1 MTKFFSWTKNK
12 KTKKILAIIFPLLLL
27 LVAVFLVFSVVSYY
41 QNPVVKEISPAKEIK
56 INNSFSGEIF
66 FNDQLGDK
74 KLSSLVV
81 SSINKAQ
88 QSIDLAMYSL
98 DDLTIRN
105 ALIEAA
111 HRGVVVNIVF
121 SSKHEVSERN
131 FFAGYEDKIKMLFV
145 GNENNGYM
153 HHKFMLIDKGLSSG
167 QLFFGSYNFTEIQD
181 KFDPSFLMITSR
193 EELVSLFSEEF
204 ARLSN
209 NSWWLDKRQANYNA
223 FAARIEYQ
231 DGFLELW
238 FPPSNNIFSLKSR
251 MISLINQA
259 RNNIEVMVW
268 YLTDSDIASAFLTKA
283 KNIPVSIITDDF
295 NWSSAQSIFPA
306 MKRQKDRQGVDNLS
320 FVTDENRTKELL
332 KIIPGSSLNSF
343 LHHHT
348 IIIDNEI
355 VLFGTNN
362 WSTGG
367 FFRNDES
374 VMISNISSIV
384 EAFNQSYFN
393 NLKANTQYE

>member
-1 MTKFFSWTKNK
+1 MKKLFFWTKNK
-12 KTKKILAIIFPLLLL
+12 KTKKILTIILPLLLL
-27 LVAVFLVFSVVSYY
+27 VITIFLIFLVISYY
-41 QNPVVKEISPAKEIK
+41 QNPVIKEISPVKEIK
-56 INNSFSGEIF
+56 ISNNFSGEVF
-66 FNDQLGDK
+66 FNDELGYK
-74 KLSSLVV
+74 KLSALVV
-81 SSINKAQ
+81 SSINKAE
-88 QSIDLAMYSL
+88 QSVDLAMYSL

-111 HRGVVVNIVF
+111 NRGVVVNIIF

-131 FFAGYEDKIKMLFV
+131 FFAGYENKINMLFV
-145 GNENNGYM
+145 GNEKNGYM
-153 HHKFMLIDKGLSSG
+153 HHKFMLIDKGLSSQ

-193 EELVSLFSEEF
+193 EELISLFSEEF

-209 NSWWLDKRQANYNA
+209 NSWWLNKRLPDYNA

-238 FPPSNNIFSLKSR
+238 FPPSNTIFSLKSR
-251 MISLINQA
+251 MISSINEAQH
-259 RNNIEVMVW
+259 NIKVMIW
-268 YLTDSDIASAFLTKA
+268 YLTDSDVASAFLSQA

-295 NWSSAQSIFPA
+295 NWSSSQSIFPA

-320 FVTDENRTKELL
+320 FVTDENRTQELL
-332 KIIPGSSLNSF
+332 RIIPNSSLNSF

-348 IIIDNEI
+348 VIVDDRI

-362 WSTGG
+362 WSSGG

-374 VMISNISSIV
+374 VMVSSINGIV

-393 NLKANTQYE
+393 NLKANK